1 MKQNR
6 SPPNNSDCIFSAS
19 FFDRFSIDSR
29 SVLDRSSIN
38 LRSFFVHSSIVLRFP
53 NGDRTENER
62 RTNGERTENERRTN
76 GDVSTT
82 ETPLMM
88 SMGVIFAM
96 MICVLGLE
104 NSSKKRFV
112 FLRYDIGMTSEL
124 SSAKMERV
132 LASLRVQ
139 SYNTKKRI
147 PNFLQICGVSK
158 C

>member
-6 SPPNNSDCIFSAS
+6 SPPNNSDGIFSAS
-19 FFDRFSIDSR
+19 FFDRSSIGPR
-29 SVLDRSSIN
+29 SVLD
-38 LRSFFVHSSIVLRFP
+38 HSSIILRLFSVDSPFVLQFP
-53 NGDRTENER
+53 NGA
-62 RTNGERTENERRTN
+62 RTENERRTN

-88 SMGVIFAM
+88 SMEVIFAM
-96 MICVLGLE
+96 MICVLGLG

-132 LASLRVQ
+132 LPKWSA
-139 SYNTKKRI
+139 
-147 PNFLQICGVSK
+147 F
-158 C
+158 

>member
-1 MKQNR
+1 MKSTYDETESQSAQQFR
-6 SPPNNSDCIFSAS
+6 RYIF
-19 FFDRFSIDSR
+19 RIVLR
-29 SVLDRSSIN
+29 SVLDRFSIILRSFSDYSPLI
-38 LRSFFVHSSIVLRFP
+38 LRSFFDS
-53 NGDRTENER
+53 RTELERRLNGESTEDER

-88 SMGVIFAM
+88 SMEVIFAM
-96 MICVLGLE
+96 MICVLGLG

-132 LASLRVQ
+132 LPKWSA
-139 SYNTKKRI
+139 
-147 PNFLQICGVSK
+147 F
-158 C
+158 

>member
-1 MKQNR
+1 MKSAYDETESQSAQQFR
-6 SPPNNSDCIFSAS
+6 WYIFAS

-62 RTNGERTENERRTN
+62 RINGELTENERRTNGARTENERRMN

-96 MICVLGLE
+96 MIYVLGLE

-132 LASLRVQ
+132 LPKWSV
-139 SYNTKKRI
+139 
-147 PNFLQICGVSK
+147 F
-158 C
+158 